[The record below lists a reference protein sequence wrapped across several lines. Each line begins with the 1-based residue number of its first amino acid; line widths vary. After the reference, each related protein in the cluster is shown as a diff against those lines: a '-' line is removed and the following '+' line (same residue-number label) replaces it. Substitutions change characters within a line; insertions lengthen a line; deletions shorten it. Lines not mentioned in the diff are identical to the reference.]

1 MSLQDRSILINI
13 SLHSFGQSRKDSSV
27 TSKVL
32 LDNSA
37 DGDSGSWSTNLL
49 PKEAYKSIS
58 QLDSQIRKCHK
69 DNTLPWSDKGSRIL
83 PSENFDNYMAQIR
96 SFRRQR
102 EELVET
108 FRRLYPT
115 YLNAA
120 RAKRGVLFNPAHYP
134 TDEQAAAQ
142 YDFVLNATPVPHEN
156 DFRCTLGSPAD
167 LAKIKS
173 ELSSK
178 VKDAEQNAAIELF
191 QRIAAPLAAMVE
203 RLSDPDAKFKDTLVG
218 NLEEITDLIPSLNIT
233 DNHHL
238 TQLHSTIKTQ
248 LAHYTPDAL
257 RNSPADRTAA
267 ATKAQ
272 AILSQAAAW
281 MNPA

>member
-156 DFRCTLGSPAD
+156 DFRCTIGAIQQSPGRRTKCRHRT
-167 LAKIKS
+167 LPTHRRS
-173 ELSSK
+173 TGRHGRTPLRSRCQ
-178 VKDAEQNAAIELF
+178 V
-191 QRIAAPLAAMVE
+191 QRYP
-203 RLSDPDAKFKDTLVG
+203 RRKP
-218 NLEEITDLIPSLNIT
+218 
-233 DNHHL
+233 
-238 TQLHSTIKTQ
+238 
-248 LAHYTPDAL
+248 
-257 RNSPADRTAA
+257 
-267 ATKAQ
+267 
-272 AILSQAAAW
+272 
-281 MNPA
+281 